1 MNLGGPFSEV
11 TLMITVAVTVFMGWR
26 LSDTSTLNC
35 KKKKKNQFI
44 YMYINNHIQ
53 SFTSFELKK
62 NLQLLFSSSN
72 ILTYIIINYC
82 CKYMHLSS

>member
-35 KKKKKNQFI
+35 KKKKSIHIHVYK
-44 YMYINNHIQ
+44 YHIQ

-62 NLQLLFSSSN
+62 NLQILFSFSN